1 MAKFIELL
9 RAIHD
14 QEFPILQNLDD
25 ISRVGRS
32 SDGAIIALRR
42 SPGNA
47 FYSSYRVA
55 ESYEEVK
62 KKLLDATKEA
72 L

>member
-9 RAIHD
+9 RVIHD
-14 QEFPILQNLDD
+14 QEFPVLQNLND

-42 SPGNA
+42 ESGYV
-47 FYSSYRVA
+47 FYHVD